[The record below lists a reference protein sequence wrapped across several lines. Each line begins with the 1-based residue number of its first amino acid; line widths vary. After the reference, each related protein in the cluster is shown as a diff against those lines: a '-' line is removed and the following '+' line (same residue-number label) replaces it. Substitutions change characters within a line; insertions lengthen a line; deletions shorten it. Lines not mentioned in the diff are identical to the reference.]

1 MREACFCGA
10 MGKGFREEMASE
22 DAGRVSE
29 RRILLTMYEELLWPT
44 LGHVHQDLAEK
55 TSRGAMPGTDVLWG
69 GPRLALAPCG
79 RVILHVWEFC
89 QLTYPLQLIL
99 PDSLR

>member
-29 RRILLTMYEELLWPT
+29 RRILLTMYEELL
-44 LGHVHQDLAEK
+44 
-55 TSRGAMPGTDVLWG
+55 
-69 GPRLALAPCG
+69 
-79 RVILHVWEFC
+79 
-89 QLTYPLQLIL
+89 
-99 PDSLR
+99 

>member
-55 TSRGAMPGTDVLWG
+55 TSRGAMPGIDVLWG
-69 GPRLALAPCG
+69 GSPTGPRPMWKGDPTCLG
-79 RVILHVWEFC
+79 ILSTHLSSSVN
-89 QLTYPLQLIL
+89 
-99 PDSLR
+99 SA